1 MDAKAQSPTWG
12 TYTGREAVDLG
23 SDQGDPQPAFIEA
36 IVLSAVTSENKTS
49 GEVRK
54 VTFMLPNDGG
64 DHPFRGLIGQRIGLV
79 CVKLGEAEHEPPVKA
94 PEPEKERHRFNE
106 MPLAQQCALTCDKP
120 AFAAFLATRGCLWRV
135 ETRQAEIEEWVRH
148 YCGVESRRELNTDS
162 HAADRWSK
170 LNEDFLAWQRGAL
183 K

>member
-1 MDAKAQSPTWG
+1 MTDSRA
-12 TYTGREAVDLG
+12 
-23 SDQGDPQPAFIEA
+23 IEA
-36 IVLSAVTSENKTS
+36 IVLSAVTSETKAS

-54 VTFMLPNDGG
+54 VSFLLPNDGG

-162 HAADRWSK
+162 HAADRWRRQELVNHRRHPRHRQGGRSRQADPPA
-170 LNEDFLAWQRGAL
+170 NDARAARART
-183 K
+183 